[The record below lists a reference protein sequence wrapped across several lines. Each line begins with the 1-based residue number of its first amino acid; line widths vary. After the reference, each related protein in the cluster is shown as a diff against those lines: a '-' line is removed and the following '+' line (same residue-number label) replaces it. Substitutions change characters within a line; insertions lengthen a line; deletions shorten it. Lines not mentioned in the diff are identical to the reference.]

1 MKSKASLV
9 ALPCLL
15 VSAVAVAQP
24 PGLTQPGAPAAEPA
38 LVADA
43 DSHIGGGI
51 LLPTAETQPA
61 GSTIVGSYELAMM
74 GVSYSPTDDLQLSLT
89 ALAPIGDDT
98 PFIAS
103 PSIKARLI
111 GRDRLHLAVIGSAYY
126 GSDGNGEDAATAIAG
141 GVAASLCLDQACNS
155 LLSLTAGLA
164 RMFIDDEEHPDGVDL
179 TVGGLSWVQRLAP
192 HVKLLAEAGR
202 AAVDPESLGYL
213 GYGVRLYGE
222 RVAAD
227 LTFLMDAEGEAA
239 EITPL
244 GVPFAALSVRL

>member
-1 MKSKASLV
+1 MKSKACLL
-9 ALPCLL
+9 ATLPGLL
-15 VSAVAVAQP
+15 VSAVAAAEP
-24 PGLTQPGAPAAEPA
+24 PGLSQPSAPVAEPVA
-38 LVADA
+38 VADA

-61 GSTIVGSYELAMM
+61 GSAIVGSYELAVM

-89 ALAPIGDDT
+89 ALAPLGDGA
-98 PFIAS
+98 PLIAS
-103 PSIKARLI
+103 PSAKLRLL
-111 GRDRLHLAVIGSAYY
+111 GRDRFHLAVIGSTYFIRDRD
-126 GSDGNGEDAATAIAG
+126 DGALAAG
-141 GVAASLCLDQACNS
+141 GGLAASLCLDEACHS
-155 LLSLTAGLA
+155 LLSASLGLA
-164 RMFIDDEEHPDGVDL
+164 HLFIEDEENPDGMDI
-179 TVGGLSWVQRLAP
+179 TVGGASWVQRLAP
-192 HVKLLAEAGR
+192 HIKLLVEAGH